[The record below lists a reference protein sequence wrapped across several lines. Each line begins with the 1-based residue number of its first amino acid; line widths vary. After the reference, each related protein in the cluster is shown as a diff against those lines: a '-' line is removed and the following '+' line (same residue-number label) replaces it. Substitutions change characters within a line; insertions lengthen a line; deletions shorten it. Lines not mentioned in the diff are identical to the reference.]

1 MRYGNIMIETI
12 KKEWQ
17 VKVAVVLLLALTVW
31 WGVGLLHPDTYS
43 TRYFGDY
50 PSIYGVMALWGGFWG
65 FSISKH
71 WGGMK
76 SVMGKAIIMFSLGLF
91 AQEVG
96 QIIYAYYSFVEH
108 IAVPYPSLG
117 DIGYFGSIPLY
128 IYGVYL
134 LAKASGATIKLQ
146 SYRHRI
152 PAILIPLIMLAL
164 GYILFLQTYEFDF
177 SNPIKIF
184 LDFGYPFGQ
193 KIYISLAIVTY
204 LLSKG
209 VLGGVMKNRILFIL
223 FALFIQFL
231 SDFTF
236 LYQSSRG
243 TWSVGGINDFMYL
256 CAYFL
261 MTLSLLQLA
270 TVLRKLK

>member
-31 WGVGLLHPDTYS
+31 WGVGLLNPDTYS

-96 QIIYAYYSFVEH
+96 QIIYAYYF
-108 IAVPYPSLG
+108 
-117 DIGYFGSIPLY
+117 
-128 IYGVYL
+128 
-134 LAKASGATIKLQ
+134 
-146 SYRHRI
+146 
-152 PAILIPLIMLAL
+152 
-164 GYILFLQTYEFDF
+164 
-177 SNPIKIF
+177 
-184 LDFGYPFGQ
+184 
-193 KIYISLAIVTY
+193 
-204 LLSKG
+204 
-209 VLGGVMKNRILFIL
+209 
-223 FALFIQFL
+223 
-231 SDFTF
+231 
-236 LYQSSRG
+236 
-243 TWSVGGINDFMYL
+243 
-256 CAYFL
+256 
-261 MTLSLLQLA
+261 
-270 TVLRKLK
+270 